1 MAALA
6 HWFGLSLPIGAFL
19 AGMVVGES
27 DFRHQV
33 EDDLRPF
40 RDVLLGLFFFTIGT
54 QIDPLAAAERPA
66 ATLAALALFLGLK
79 ALVVLLVTLPTPW
92 RGQAGLRSALV
103 LAHGSEFGLLLLSLA
118 ARQEGLLPQ
127 SLAQPFLMGLVIS
140 LALAPLLIQHN
151 GRLAALLWPGR
162 DEGDGEAYER
172 HASDASR
179 SLDNHVILC
188 GCGRVGRLV
197 ASVLESAGIPYLAI
211 ESEYGQL
218 EHARRRGHRV
228 IFGDASRS
236 RMLDA
241 AGLRRAGMVVI
252 TFDRW
257 ASVEKMLH
265 HIRHTSPTIHV
276 VVSARDDRD
285 QDRFIA
291 AGANAVLAEN
301 LAAGLS
307 LGAHTL
313 EAMGL
318 PHEEVNRHIETLR
331 ATLHEAPLET
341 LRY

>member
-1 MAALA
+1 
-6 HWFGLSLPIGAFL
+6 
-19 AGMVVGES
+19 
-27 DFRHQV
+27 
-33 EDDLRPF
+33 
-40 RDVLLGLFFFTIGT
+40 
-54 QIDPLAAAERPA
+54 
-66 ATLAALALFLGLK
+66 
-79 ALVVLLVTLPTPW
+79 
-92 RGQAGLRSALV
+92 
-103 LAHGSEFGLLLLSLA
+103 
-118 ARQEGLLPQ
+118 
-127 SLAQPFLMGLVIS
+127 MGLVIS

-151 GRLAALLWPGR
+151 GRLAALLWSRGG
-162 DEGDGEAYER
+162 EGEGEEYER

-241 AGLRRAGMVVI
+241 AGLKRAATVVI
-252 TFDRW
+252 TFDRR

-265 HIRHTSPTIHV
+265 HIRHTSPAIHV

-307 LGAHTL
+307 LGAYTL

-331 ATLHEAPLET
+331 AALHEAPLET